1 MNSFVIILKND
12 YIKIILSVISYIL
25 IRVEK
30 RLKYK
35 DKIDVR
41 KEFIIVL
48 FIVYLQLLFN
58 VVTYPMN
65 EYGINNYSLFN
76 EFKRYKIGSY
86 LFIKNIIGNI
96 ILFIPFGMFYK
107 SYFNIRL
114 ISLIMITIL
123 YSFIIEISQLLIG
136 RVFDVDDILLNLIG
150 SIIGY
155 YFSKN
160 ACIFKNHMIL

>member
-41 KEFIIVL
+41 KEFIIIL

-65 EYGINNYSLFN
+65 EYGINN
-76 EFKRYKIGSY
+76 
-86 LFIKNIIGNI
+86 
-96 ILFIPFGMFYK
+96 
-107 SYFNIRL
+107 
-114 ISLIMITIL
+114 
-123 YSFIIEISQLLIG
+123 
-136 RVFDVDDILLNLIG
+136 
-150 SIIGY
+150 
-155 YFSKN
+155 
-160 ACIFKNHMIL
+160 

>member
-41 KEFIIVL
+41 KEFIIIL

-65 EYGINNYSLFN
+65 EYGINNW
-76 EFKRYKIGSY
+76 
-86 LFIKNIIGNI
+86 
-96 ILFIPFGMFYK
+96 
-107 SYFNIRL
+107 L
-114 ISLIMITIL
+114 IS
-123 YSFIIEISQLLIG
+123 IINEYNMVIIIK
-136 RVFDVDDILLNLIG
+136 DINLILK
-150 SIIGY
+150 Y
-155 YFSKN
+155 D
-160 ACIFKNHMIL
+160 L